1 MRILTLMSL
10 IVFVIVSSSF
20 AAEAKTLVIVFS
32 RADENYN
39 VGYIKKGNT
48 MILAEMTASK
58 TGADLFEIKPAK
70 KYPADYDTCID
81 VAKKELNAKAR
92 PAILEDKDVSE
103 YDTIFFGYPIW
114 WGDLP
119 MCFYTFIE
127 AHDWNGKKIIPFCT
141 HEGSGLAGTERNLKR
156 ALNGAEVMKGLAVR
170 GSTAQNDKA
179 AAEKAIDS
187 WLKSSG
193 DRKSVV

>member
-1 MRILTLMSL
+1 MRNIILAVL
-10 IVFVIVSSSF
+10 IVTAIFVSSF
-20 AAEAKTLVIVFS
+20 AAEAKSLVVVFS
-32 RADENYN
+32 RADENYS
-39 VGYIKKGNT
+39 VGYITKGNT
-48 MILAEMTASK
+48 MILAEMIASK
-58 TGADLFEIKPAK
+58 TGSDIFEIQPAK

-81 VAKKELNAKAR
+81 IAKKELNAKAR

-103 YDTIFFGYPIW
+103 YDTVYFGYPIW

-156 ALNGAEVMKGLAVR
+156 ALKGAEIMKGLAVR
-170 GSTAQNDKA
+170 GSTAQNDKSG
-179 AAEKAIDS
+179 AERAIDS
-187 WLKSSG
+187 WLNG
-193 DRKSVV
+193 LGL

>member
-1 MRILTLMSL
+1 MRTLILTAL
-10 IVFVIVSSSF
+10 IVTAIFTSSF
-20 AAEAKTLVIVFS
+20 AAEAKSLVVVFS
-32 RADENYN
+32 RTDENYN
-39 VGYIKKGNT
+39 VGYITKGNT
-48 MILAEMTASK
+48 MILAEMIASK
-58 TGADLFEIKPAK
+58 TGSDLFEIKPEK

-103 YDTIFFGYPIW
+103 YDTVYFGYPIW

-127 AHDWNGKKIIPFCT
+127 GHDWNGKKIIPFCT
-141 HEGSGLAGTERNLKR
+141 HEGSGLAGTERKLKS
-156 ALNGAEVMKGLAVR
+156 ALKGAEVMKGLAVR

-179 AAEKAIDS
+179 ASEKAIDS
-187 WLKSSG
+187 WLRNLG
-193 DRKSVV
+193 L

>member
-1 MRILTLMSL
+1 MRIFILTAL
-10 IVFVIVSSSF
+10 IITAIFTSSF
-20 AAEAKTLVIVFS
+20 AAEAKSLVVVFS
-32 RADENYN
+32 RTDENYN
-39 VGYIKKGNT
+39 VGYITKGNT
-48 MILAEMTASK
+48 MILAEMIASK
-58 TGADLFEIKPAK
+58 TGSDLFEIKPEK

-103 YDTIFFGYPIW
+103 YDTVYFGYPIW

-127 AHDWNGKKIIPFCT
+127 GHDWNGNKIIPFCT
-141 HEGSGLAGTERNLKR
+141 HEGSGLAGTERKLKS
-156 ALNGAEVMKGLAVR
+156 ALKGAEVMKGLAVR

-179 AAEKAIDS
+179 GAEKAIDS
-187 WLKSSG
+187 WLKSLG
-193 DRKSVV
+193 M

>member
-1 MRILTLMSL
+1 MRNLILIAL
-10 IVFVIVSSSF
+10 IVTAIFSSSM
-20 AAEAKTLVIVFS
+20 AAEAKSIVIVFS
-32 RADENYN
+32 RTDENYN
-39 VGYIKKGNT
+39 VGYITKGNT
-48 MILAEMTASK
+48 MILAEMIASK
-58 TGADLFEIKPAK
+58 TGSDLFEIKPAK

-92 PAILEDKDVSE
+92 PAIAEDKDVSE
-103 YDTIFFGYPIW
+103 YDTVYFGYPIW

-141 HEGSGLAGTERNLKR
+141 HEGSGLAGTERKLKS
-156 ALNGAEVMKGLAVR
+156 ALKGAEVMKGLAVR

-179 AAEKAIDS
+179 ASEKAIDS
-187 WLKSSG
+187 WLRNLG
-193 DRKSVV
+193 L

>member
-1 MRILTLMSL
+1 MRTLILTAL
-10 IVFVIVSSSF
+10 IVTAIFTSSF
-20 AAEAKTLVIVFS
+20 AAEAKSLVVVFS
-32 RADENYN
+32 RADENYG
-39 VGYIKKGNT
+39 VGYITKGNT
-48 MILAEMTASK
+48 MILAEMVASK
-58 TGADLFEIKPAK
+58 TGADLFEIQPAK

-127 AHDWNGKKIIPFCT
+127 SHDWNGKKIIPFCT
-141 HEGSGLAGTERNLKR
+141 HEGSGLAGTERKLKS
-156 ALNGAEVMKGLAVR
+156 ALKGAEVMKGLAVR

-179 AAEKAIDS
+179 GAEKAIDS
-187 WLKSSG
+187 WLKSLG
-193 DRKSVV
+193 M

>member
-1 MRILTLMSL
+1 MRTFIIGML
-10 IVFVIVSSSF
+10 IVISIVSSSF
-20 AAEAKTLVIVFS
+20 AAEVKSLVVVFS
-32 RADENYN
+32 RADENYS
-39 VGYIKKGNT
+39 VGYITKGNT
-48 MILAEMTASK
+48 MILAEMIASR
-58 TGADLFEIKPAK
+58 TGSDLFEIQPSK

-81 VAKKELNAKAR
+81 IAKKELNAKAR

-103 YDTIFFGYPIW
+103 YDTVYFGYPIW

-156 ALNGAEVMKGLAVR
+156 ALKGAEIMKGLAVR

-179 AAEKAIDS
+179 EAERAIDS
-187 WLKSSG
+187 WLNG
-193 DRKSVV
+193 LGL

>member
-1 MRILTLMSL
+1 MRTLILTAL
-10 IVFVIVSSSF
+10 IVTAIFTSSF
-20 AAEAKTLVIVFS
+20 AAEAKSLVVVFS
-32 RADENYN
+32 RTDENYN
-39 VGYIKKGNT
+39 VGYITKGNT
-48 MILAEMTASK
+48 MILAEMIASK
-58 TGADLFEIKPAK
+58 TGSDLFEIKPEK

-81 VAKKELNAKAR
+81 VAKKELNAGVR

-103 YDTIFFGYPIW
+103 YDTVYFGYPIW

-141 HEGSGLAGTERNLKR
+141 HEGSGLAGTERKLKS
-156 ALNGAEVMKGLAVR
+156 ALKGAEVMKGLAVR

-179 AAEKAIDS
+179 GAEKAIDS
-187 WLKSSG
+187 WLKSLG
-193 DRKSVV
+193 M

>member
-1 MRILTLMSL
+1 MRIFIIGML
-10 IVFVIVSSSF
+10 IVISIVSSSF
-20 AAEAKTLVIVFS
+20 AAEAKSLVVVFS
-32 RADENYN
+32 RADENYS
-39 VGYIKKGNT
+39 VGYITKGNT
-48 MILAEMTASK
+48 MILAEMIASK
-58 TGADLFEIKPAK
+58 TGSDLFEIQPAK

-81 VAKKELNAKAR
+81 IAKKELNAKAR

-103 YDTIFFGYPIW
+103 YDTVYFGYPIW

-156 ALNGAEVMKGLAVR
+156 ALKGAEIMKGLAVR

-179 AAEKAIDS
+179 EAERAIDS
-187 WLKSSG
+187 WLNG
-193 DRKSVV
+193 LGL

>member
-1 MRILTLMSL
+1 MRNLILAVL
-10 IVFVIVSSSF
+10 IITAIFSSSF
-20 AAEAKTLVIVFS
+20 AAEAKTLVVVFS

-39 VGYIKKGNT
+39 VGYITKGNT
-48 MILAEMTASK
+48 MILAEMVAQK

-92 PAILEDKDVSE
+92 PAIAEDKDVSE
-103 YDTIFFGYPIW
+103 YDTVYFGYPIW

-127 AHDWNGKKIIPFCT
+127 AHNWNGKKIIPFCT
-141 HEGSGLAGTERNLKR
+141 HEGSGLAGTERKLKS
-156 ALNGAEVMKGLAVR
+156 ALKGAEVMKGLAVR

-179 AAEKAIDS
+179 ASEKAIDS
-187 WLKSSG
+187 WLRNLG
-193 DRKSVV
+193 L

>member
-1 MRILTLMSL
+1 MRIFIIGML
-10 IVFVIVSSSF
+10 IVISIVSSSF
-20 AAEAKTLVIVFS
+20 AAEVKSLVVVFS
-32 RADENYN
+32 RADENYS
-39 VGYIKKGNT
+39 VGYITKGNT
-48 MILAEMTASK
+48 MILAEMIASK
-58 TGADLFEIKPAK
+58 TGSDLFEIQPAK

-81 VAKKELNAKAR
+81 IAKKELNAKAR

-103 YDTIFFGYPIW
+103 YDTVYFGYPIW

-156 ALNGAEVMKGLAVR
+156 ALKGAEIMKGLAVR
-170 GSTAQNDKA
+170 GSTAQNDKSG
-179 AAEKAIDS
+179 AERAIDS
-187 WLKSSG
+187 WLNG
-193 DRKSVV
+193 LGL

>member
-1 MRILTLMSL
+1 MRTFIIGML
-10 IVFVIVSSSF
+10 IVISIVSSSF
-20 AAEAKTLVIVFS
+20 AAEAKSLVVVFS
-32 RADENYN
+32 RADENYS
-39 VGYIKKGNT
+39 VGYITKGNT
-48 MILAEMTASK
+48 MILAEMIAEK
-58 TGADLFEIKPAK
+58 TGSDLFEIQPAK
-70 KYPADYDTCID
+70 KYPVDYDTCID
-81 VAKKELNAKAR
+81 IAKKELNAKAR

-103 YDTIFFGYPIW
+103 YDTVYFGYPIW

-156 ALNGAEVMKGLAVR
+156 ALSGAEVMKGLAVR

-179 AAEKAIDS
+179 GAERAVDS
-187 WLKSSG
+187 WLNG
-193 DRKSVV
+193 LGL

>member
-1 MRILTLMSL
+1 MRTLILTAL
-10 IVFVIVSSSF
+10 IVTAIFTSSF
-20 AAEAKTLVIVFS
+20 AAEAKSLVVVFS
-32 RADENYN
+32 RTDENYN
-39 VGYIKKGNT
+39 VGYITKGNT
-48 MILAEMTASK
+48 MILAEMIASK
-58 TGADLFEIKPAK
+58 TGSDLFEIKPEK

-103 YDTIFFGYPIW
+103 YDTVYFGYPIW

-127 AHDWNGKKIIPFCT
+127 GHDWNGKKIIPFCT
-141 HEGSGLAGTERNLKR
+141 HEGSGLAGTERKLKS

-179 AAEKAIDS
+179 GAEKAIDS
-187 WLKSSG
+187 WLKSLG
-193 DRKSVV
+193 M

>member
-1 MRILTLMSL
+1 MRILTLISL
-10 IVFVIVSSSF
+10 IVLAIVSSSF

-156 ALNGAEVMKGLAVR
+156 ALKGAEVMKGLAVR

-193 DRKSVV
+193 F